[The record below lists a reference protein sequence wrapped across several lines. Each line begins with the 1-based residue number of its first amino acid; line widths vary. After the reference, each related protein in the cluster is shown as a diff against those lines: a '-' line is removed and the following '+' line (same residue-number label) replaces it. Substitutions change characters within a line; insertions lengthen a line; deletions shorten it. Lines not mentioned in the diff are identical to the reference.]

1 MMNVWTVER
10 VARSLGCSPQQIKRW
25 CDLGDLSYYTDT
37 TDRLVSRYSYRIIE
51 EDLLKFLGC
60 ETVDEFKK
68 LQYR

>member
-10 VARSLGCSPQQIKRW
+10 VARSLGCSLQQIKRW
-25 CDLGDLSYYTDT
+25 CDLGDLPYYTDT
-37 TDRLVSRYSYRIIE
+37 TDRLVSRYPYRIIE